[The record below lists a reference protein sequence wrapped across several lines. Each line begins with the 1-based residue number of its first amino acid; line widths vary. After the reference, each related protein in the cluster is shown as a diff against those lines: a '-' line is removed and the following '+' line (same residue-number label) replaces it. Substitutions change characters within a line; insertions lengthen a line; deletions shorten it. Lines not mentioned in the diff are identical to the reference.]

1 LFRAVENGRIF
12 ANCVVNFL
20 DAIMQFYF
28 ACPLT
33 VINVLVSL
41 VYWLYRPLKTI
52 KVCCQLSALLSVLT
66 VLANSTFEG
75 MFYFLK
81 PQRWSIFPTEK
92 EKYAVLA
99 VSLPTF

>member
-1 LFRAVENGRIF
+1 MPFAVVRVVLLERFESSLLFT
-12 ANCVVNFL
+12 
-20 DAIMQFYF
+20 DSY
-28 ACPLT
+28 
-33 VINVLVSL
+33 
-41 VYWLYRPLKTI
+41 
-52 KVCCQLSALLSVLT
+52 CQSSALLSVLT